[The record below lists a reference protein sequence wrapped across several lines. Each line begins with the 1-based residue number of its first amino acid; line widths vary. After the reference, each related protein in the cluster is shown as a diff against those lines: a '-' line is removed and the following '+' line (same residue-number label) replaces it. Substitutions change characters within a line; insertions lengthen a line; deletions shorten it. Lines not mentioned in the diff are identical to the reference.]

1 MSTITITLDEIAAH
15 HPDVLLPPDEE
26 FVEDYRLAVARG
38 REIAADRTVA
48 LVAICRNAMP
58 WLPRTLGLV
67 GTTGSMFRSWQC
79 HIVENDSTD
88 ETKTVL
94 AEEVYGD
101 GRTGRISAS
110 ITDNGRPHLS
120 HTTSQERTIALA
132 EYRTQCQGWVRA
144 LRPRPDYTIVFDTDA
159 WGGWSV
165 DGVATSIAHMEQDQT
180 WYGLAS
186 YSWAN
191 HGGTA
196 IHYDSFAAR
205 LNHWR
210 QRDQLWFHHWHPA
223 VGSPPIEFNSA
234 FGQLAIYDTRHF
246 LSGTYDGSDC
256 EHVGLHRSIK
266 EGSGLRLGLNP
277 SSRCVSFWMP
287 SDARQHDG
295 D

>member
-1 MSTITITLDEIAAH
+1 MITITLDDIAAH

-38 REIAADRTVA
+38 RELAANRTVA

-67 GTTGSMFRSWQC
+67 EETGAMFKEWKAF
-79 HIVENDSTD
+79 VFENDSQD
-88 ETKTVL
+88 DTKAAL
-94 AEEVYGD
+94 AAWSDHNQRHVSLN
-101 GRTGRISAS
+101 I
-110 ITDNGRPHLS
+110 NHRPHLS

-132 EYRTQCQGWVRA
+132 EYRSQCQEWVRFQ
-144 LRPRPDYTIVFDTDA
+144 RPRPDYTVVFDTDA
-159 WGGWSV
+159 WCGWSI
-165 DGVATSIAHMEQDQT
+165 DGVATSVYHMEDDES

-196 IHYDSFAAR
+196 IHYDAWAAR

-234 FGQLAIYDTRHF
+234 FGQLAVYDTRHY
-246 LSGTYDGSDC
+246 LAGTYDGSDC